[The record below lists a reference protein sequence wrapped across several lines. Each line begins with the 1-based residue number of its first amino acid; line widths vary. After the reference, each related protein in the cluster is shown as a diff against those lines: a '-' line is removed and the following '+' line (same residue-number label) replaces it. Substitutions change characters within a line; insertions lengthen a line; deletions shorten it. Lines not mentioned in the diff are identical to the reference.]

1 VSTVAEQEINLKD
14 YRVYACLECGR
25 CTAVCPISRTH
36 GFSPRWTISHMIAVN
51 SRSHVPDE
59 SVWMCLTCKRCEVVC
74 PTDVSYSA
82 LNRALRIVY
91 SDRMPAQTCTHGG
104 VFEQIQN
111 LMLNEELKQD
121 RLGWVTDKLK
131 VGKNVGETLFFT
143 GCSPFFAAYFGEQY
157 SKELIGSLR
166 GAVKLMNR
174 IGIEPT
180 LLENE
185 RCCGH
190 DLLLRGDRENF
201 IKVAHQVA
209 EQIRTSGAKR
219 VVFTCPECLVTLRD
233 DYPEVGE
240 ALDVELLHISQV
252 LESELGQF
260 SFKADKRIVSYQ
272 DPCRL
277 GRYSQLYEPPRKA
290 IGSVPNLR
298 LEEMRNNRERAV
310 CCGVAAWVGCDAG
323 TRQMQRQRL
332 EEAAET
338 GAETLLTACP
348 KCFIHLNCALQDGG
362 EDQKP
367 KLQIRDSWEYLAS
380 RLA

>member
-1 VSTVAEQEINLKD
+1 MSTVAEQEINLKD

-25 CTAVCPISRTH
+25 CTAVCPISRSH
-36 GFSPRWTISHMIAVN
+36 GFSPRWTISHTIAGN
-51 SRSHVPDE
+51 SRSHIPDE
-59 SVWMCLTCKRCEVVC
+59 SVWMCLTCKRCEEVC
-74 PTDVSYSA
+74 PTAVSYSA

-111 LMLNEELKQD
+111 LMLNEKLKQD
-121 RLGWVTDKLK
+121 RLGWVTGKLK
-131 VGKNVGETLFFT
+131 VQKNVGETLFFT
-143 GCSPFFAAYFGEQY
+143 GCSPFFAAYFGEDY

-166 GAVKLMNR
+166 GAVKLMNK
-174 IGIEPT
+174 IGIEPA

-233 DYPEVGE
+233 DYAEVGE
-240 ALDVELLHISQV
+240 TLDVELLHISQV
-252 LESELGQF
+252 LESELENV

-277 GRYSQLYEPPRKA
+277 GRYSQVYEPPRKA
-290 IGSVPNLR
+290 IGRVPSLK
-298 LEEMRNNRERAV
+298 LEEMRNNRERSV

-338 GAETLLTACP
+338 GAGTLLTACP
-348 KCFIHLNCALQDGG
+348 KCFIHLNCALQDGA
-362 EDQKP
+362 EEKKP